1 MALTKIRYSD
11 RALEAGLNVYFISEG
26 DRDGTI
32 RLERHVPANPCCNC
46 YSVAKAFTVT
56 AVGMLYDKG
65 LLTPEM
71 RVADIL
77 GDKFPADAD
86 PKWQAVTV
94 HHLLLHQA
102 GFAESG
108 LLDIDRDDA
117 SAYGTRDYL
126 SLVLST
132 PLATIPGTERKYTD
146 AAYYLLSRI
155 VERVSGTDLA
165 DLLRPVLMDTM
176 GFKEFAWSVCPQGY
190 AMGATGLYLRTEDM
204 VKLGILYLNRGSWKG
219 TRILSEEWVDLVLE
233 NGYELTSR
241 GNGWYGKSGMRGQM
255 VAFHPEKGLAVAW
268 HSYEKKIP
276 FDRMIRD

>member
-1 MALTKIRYSD
+1 MALTKIRYSN
-11 RALEAGLNVYFISEG
+11 RALESGLNVYFIAEG
-26 DRDGTI
+26 DRDYNI
-32 RLERHVPANPCCNC
+32 RLEQHVPANPCCNC

-77 GDKFPADAD
+77 GDKIPANAD
-86 PKWQAVTV
+86 PKWQDVTV

-102 GFAESG
+102 GFGMSG
-108 LLDIDRDDA
+108 LLDIDCDDA

-126 SLVLST
+126 SLVFAA
-132 PLATIPGTERKYTD
+132 PLVTQPGTERKYTD

-165 DLLRPVLMDTM
+165 DLLRPMLMDTM

-204 VKLGILYLNRGSWKG
+204 VKLGILYLNKGLWKD
-219 TRILSEEWVDLVLE
+219 TRILSEAWVDLVLE
-233 NGYELTSR
+233 NGYEFKDQ
-241 GNGWYGKSGMRGQM
+241 GNGWVGKGGMNGQM
-255 VAFHPEKGLAVAW
+255 LTFHMRKGLAVAW
-268 HSYEKKIP
+268 HSY
-276 FDRMIRD
+276 DRRAKHDKMIR